1 MSEQAGQAPAP
12 GHAHLDALESE
23 SVHIIREAYATL
35 GRLALLW
42 SPGKDSNVLVWLCRK
57 AFFGHVPFR
66 AVHLDTGRTFA
77 EMDAFRE
84 RQAAAWGLTLIT
96 APCPPDSEIDP
107 SLPPAA
113 RSAARKTAGL
123 KAVIGAEGFTGILA
137 GIRHDEEGT
146 RAKERVFSPRGSS
159 GEWDFRGQPPEFWDQ
174 YNSTVPAGGHVR
186 VHPLLHWSEID
197 IWRYTAREGIPA
209 ISLYFAKEGKRYR
222 SLGDEDITHPVAS
235 EASTIEEIIA
245 ELEVTRVAER
255 ASRAMDAEIRAYLAA
270 LGWAPR
276 QVVPAAAREGDNIAS
291 ASPRTPRYAGP
302 GLLDALGALDAP
314 EAASER
320 EELPFRMPVQGV
332 YHVDERRIIAG
343 RIESGRVSAG
353 DRVLF
358 SPSNK
363 AARVASI
370 EAWNTPGPVNEA
382 GAGRSIGLTL
392 DALLFVERGE
402 TVSHAE
408 RPPIETDVFRAR
420 LFWLGRTPLSQ
431 GRRCTLRLGARAV
444 EVEVQSIERVI
455 DPDKPDGRES
465 GDAREEVARDNMTR
479 AEVARDG
486 IAEVVLR
493 TRAMLALDAFTA
505 NPRTG
510 RFVLADGN
518 EIAGGGL
525 IGMEGYADQRALI
538 TGRSSNVAIVDH
550 GVSAAARARRNG
562 HAGGVI
568 WLTGLSGAGKSTLAI
583 AAEDHL
589 FRKGYQVYAL
599 DGDNVR
605 HGLNATLGFSP
616 EDRAENIRRVG
627 EVAALFAEAGF
638 IVLTAFI
645 SPYRSDRERARAAA
659 ERASPG
665 VFHEVY
671 VQAPL
676 AVCEARDPKG
686 LYRRARAGEIADF
699 TGVSAPYEPPDAPE
713 FTVDTGDRPVEQSV
727 QALIDY
733 IERQFAL
740 SGDAASEG

>member
-123 KAVIGAEGFTGILA
+123 KAVIGAEGFAGILA

-146 RAKERVFSPRGSS
+146 RAKERVFSPRGST

-255 ASRAMDAEIRAYLAA
+255 AGRAMDHEAEDSFERL
-270 LGWAPR
+270 LG
-276 QVVPAAAREGDNIAS
+276 
-291 ASPRTPRYAGP
+291 
-302 GLLDALGALDAP
+302 ALGALDAP
-314 EAASER
+314 EATSER

-343 RIESGRVSAG
+343 RIESGRVSVG

-455 DPDKPDGRES
+455 DPDEPDGRES

-493 TRAMLALDAFTA
+493 TRAMLALDGFTA